1 MVMWLR
7 RGRRFPDP
15 ELEADEHGLVAI
27 GGEIE
32 PELLLE
38 AYRRGIFP
46 WSSDPVPT
54 WWCPHPRA
62 IFPLDTWRPHR
73 SVLRSIRR
81 EGWTFSIDG
90 AFVEVMAGCAEPT
103 MRRPETWITDD
114 FVTAY
119 AELHRHGF
127 AHSVE
132 VWENETLVG
141 GIYGV
146 TMGGYF
152 GGESMFHRRP
162 DASKAAVT
170 HLIEHL
176 RKRGFGLFDAQVMNP
191 HLARIGAVT
200 IRRTEFLRRLKAA
213 LALPV
218 QF

>member
-7 RGRRFPDP
+7 RGKHFPDP

-27 GGEIE
+27 GGEIA

-73 SVLRSIRR
+73 SLARSIRR
-81 EGWTFSIDG
+81 AGWTFTTDQ
-90 AFVEVMAGCAEPT
+90 AFVDVMLGCGEST
-103 MRRPETWITDD
+103 ERRPETWITED
-114 FVTAY
+114 FIHAY
-119 AELHRHGF
+119 HELHRHGC

-132 VWENETLVG
+132 VWEGEELVG

-146 TMGGYF
+146 TLGGYF
-152 GGESMFHRRP
+152 GGESMFHRRT
-162 DASKAAVT
+162 DASKAAVAK
-170 HLIEHL
+170 LIEHL
-176 RKRGFGLFDAQVMNP
+176 RERGFTLFDAQVMNP
-191 HLARIGAVT
+191 HLARIGAIS
-200 IRRTEFLRRLKAA
+200 IRRTEFLRRLAA
-213 LALPV
+213 AIAVPAR
-218 QF
+218 F

>member
-7 RGRRFPDP
+7 RGKHFPDP

-27 GGEIE
+27 GGEIA

-73 SVLRSIRR
+73 SLARSIRR
-81 EGWTFSIDG
+81 AGWTFTTDT
-90 AFVEVMAGCAEPT
+90 AFVEVMLGCGEST
-103 MRRPETWITDD
+103 ERRPETWITED
-114 FVTAY
+114 FVHAY
-119 AELHRHGF
+119 TELHHHGF

-132 VWENETLVG
+132 VWEGEALVG

-146 TMGGYF
+146 TLGGYF
-152 GGESMFHRRP
+152 GGESMFHRRT
-162 DASKAAVT
+162 DASKAAVAK
-170 HLIEHL
+170 LIEHL
-176 RKRGFGLFDAQVMNP
+176 RTRGFALFDAQVMNP
-191 HLARIGAVT
+191 HLARIGAVS
-200 IRRTEFLRRLKAA
+200 IRRTEFLRRLAA
-213 LALPV
+213 AIATPAT
-218 QF
+218 F